1 MALDAP
7 AAKGQKG
14 MSMPGDNLIEIV
26 DLTHD
31 YRQRNKAVVRAL
43 TSVNLSIE
51 RGTFVSIVGP
61 SGCGKTTVLRILAG
75 LVDRSHG
82 SVTVDGK
89 DVRGAHAK
97 SEIGVV
103 FQAPTLLPW
112 RTVLQN
118 LYIPIDLRGG
128 KRKNYRDRALQ
139 LLEVAGLGGSEG
151 RYPHELS
158 GGMQQRVGICRALMH
173 DPAVLLMD
181 EPFGALDALSRE
193 FMNIELQR
201 IWMESHKTVLFI
213 THSIPEA
220 VFLSDRVVVMSA
232 RPGTIVEVVD
242 VDLPR
247 PRDLSVM
254 DGTDARGLV
263 ARIRSHFSATS
274 VFD

>member
-1 MALDAP
+1 
-7 AAKGQKG
+7 
-14 MSMPGDNLIEIV
+14 MSVPGDNVIEIV
-26 DLTHD
+26 GLTHD
-31 YRQRNKAVVRAL
+31 YRQRDKAVVRAL
-43 TSVNLSIE
+43 TSVNLSIAQ
-51 RGTFVSIVGP
+51 GTFVSIVGP

-75 LVDRSHG
+75 LVDRTQG
-82 SVTVDGK
+82 SVAVDGK

-97 SEIGVV
+97 REIGVV

-128 KRKNYRDRALQ
+128 RRKNYRDRALQ
-139 LLEVAGLGGSEG
+139 LLEVAGLSGSEG

-220 VFLSDRVVVMSA
+220 VFLSDKVVVMSA

-242 VDLPR
+242 VALPR

-254 DGTDARGLV
+254 DGAEARGLV